1 MSKVAAFGIPVFTA
15 QGQSKNPPTIVQE
28 LNGKLDQL
36 GITADDVVTIQ
47 AEQDFYHVFY
57 RTKE

>member
-1 MSKVAAFGIPVFTA
+1 MSKIAAFGIPVFTT
-15 QGQSKNPPTIVQE
+15 QGKSKNPPTIVQE
-28 LNGKLDQL
+28 LNQKLDQL
-36 GITADDVVTIQ
+36 GVTADDVVTIQ